1 MDVFGMIVL
10 LLAWAI
16 GLVLLYVIIKAA
28 VLGALRQHAL
38 EAKRAGAEPVDPT
51 PAHLHEDGL

>member
-1 MDVFGMIVL
+1 MIVL